1 MGTCIGHEPCP
12 KCRKDGN
19 DRTGNNLARYA
30 DGGAYC
36 FSCGYT
42 ILPNGLVTLGK
53 ETQEDNHAISLPRG
67 VTQVLPER
75 ALAWLHKYS
84 LTDHDIKLNNI
95 LWSEDSQRIIF
106 PIIISNTLEGWIGR
120 AVDPN
125 IIPKVYTRGKL
136 HESTYIIGNLASRTI
151 ILVEDIISA
160 IKVAGTYEYAV
171 SPLFGSHISTRR
183 MLILRRYFDRI
194 IIWLDKDKEK
204 ESVKFTKKAQEFG
217 ISCRSVITDNDPKEY
232 SHSKILSFLTRS

>member
-42 ILPNGLVTLGK
+42 ILPNGLATLSK
-53 ETQEDNHAISLPRG
+53 ETQENNHAISLPGG

-75 ALAWLHKYS
+75 ALAWLYKYS
-84 LTDHDIKLNNI
+84 LTDHDIRLNNI
-95 LWSEDSQRIIF
+95 LWSEDYQRIIF
-106 PIIISNTLEGWIGR
+106 PIIINDTLEGWIGR
-120 AVDPN
+120 SVDSN

-136 HESTYIIGNLASRTI
+136 HEINYILGNLSSNKI

-160 IKVAGTYEYAV
+160 IRVAGTFEYSV

-183 MLILRRYFDRI
+183 ILTLRRYFNKI
-194 IIWLDKDKEK
+194 VIWLDKDKEK
-204 ESVKFTKKAQEFG
+204 ESIKFAQKARDFG
-217 ISCRSVITDNDPKEY
+217 IMARSVITDKDPKEY
-232 SHSKILSFLTRS
+232 SDSEILSFLTE

>member
-1 MGTCIGHEPCP
+1 MGTCVGHEPCP

-42 ILPNGLVTLGK
+42 ILPNGLATLSK
-53 ETQEDNHAISLPRG
+53 ETQEDNHAISLPGG

-75 ALAWLHKYS
+75 ALAWLYKYS

-95 LWSEDSQRIIF
+95 LWSEYHQRIIF
-106 PIIISNTLEGWIGR
+106 PIIIHGNLVGWIGR
-120 AVDPN
+120 AVEPN
-125 IIPKVYTRGKL
+125 IVPKVYTRGKL
-136 HESTYIIGNLASRTI
+136 HEINYILGNTKSSRI
-151 ILVEDIISA
+151 IVVEDIISGIRVSRA
-160 IKVAGTYEYAV
+160 SGYAT
-171 SPLFGSHISTRR
+171 SPLFGSHISKRT
-183 MLILRRYFDRI
+183 MLILDKFYDQL

-204 ESVKFTKKAQEFG
+204 ESVKFAKNARDFG
-217 ISCRSVITDNDPKEY
+217 IKARSVITDKDPKEY
-232 SHSKILSFLTRS
+232 SDSEILSFLTE